1 MSETTKLGLSGR
13 IEPLLSRSVAD
24 EDVYVC
30 FTKGRVS
37 PVLIDAFS
45 LALKQFKRTEAFQK
59 IYRKYFP

>member
-1 MSETTKLGLSGR
+1 M
-13 IEPLLSRSVAD
+13 SRSVAD